1 MTTLALDHPRAG
13 TDEVSQRSW
22 DVIIVGGG
30 VIGSAIAHFL
40 AVEPAFPGSIL
51 VVERDPGY
59 ARSSTALSAGSIR
72 RQFSTPENINIS
84 KFGFEFLKAID
95 EHLAGGGEVPDVG
108 LVEAGY
114 LFLATERGIGILRE
128 NHAVQRGCG
137 AEVALLSADAL
148 RERFPWLK
156 VDDLAGGSLG
166 LAGEG
171 WFDAFALLQAF
182 RRSAA
187 ALGAVYVED
196 EAVGLARAGDRITG
210 VTLRER
216 GNVACGTCVNAAGP
230 SAAALAA
237 MAGIE
242 LPVRP
247 RKRVVFYFQCPDPI
261 AGAPLVVDPS
271 GLYFRPEGEGFICGM
286 PPPPEDD
293 PDSTDF
299 DVDYAMF
306 EDRIWPRLADRVPAF
321 ETLRLRRAWAGH
333 YAYNTFDQ
341 NAVLGP
347 HPEIGNFL
355 FANGFSGHGLQQS
368 PAVGRAIAERIT
380 FGAYRTLDLGRL
392 SYARI
397 PAQQPLREVAVV

>member
-1 MTTLALDHPRAG
+1 LTLDHPTAG
-13 TDEVSQRSW
+13 AGEVSTRSW

-40 AVEPAFPGSIL
+40 AAEPAFPGTIL
-51 VVERDPGY
+51 VVERDPSY

-72 RQFSTPENINIS
+72 QQFSTRENINIS
-84 KFGFEFLKAID
+84 IFGFDFLKAID
-95 EHLAGGGEVPDVG
+95 EHLAMGAEAPDIG

-114 LFLATERGIGILRE
+114 LFLATDQGIDILRE
-128 NHAVQRGCG
+128 SHAVQRGCDT
-137 AEVALLSADAL
+137 AVALLSPDAL

-156 VDDLAGGSLG
+156 ADDLAGGSLG

-182 RRSAA
+182 RRSAT
-187 ALGAVYVED
+187 ALGAVYVDD
-196 EAVGLARAGDRITG
+196 EVIGLTRAGDRITG

-216 GNVACGTCVNAAGP
+216 GNVACGNCVNAAGP

-247 RKRVVFYFQCPDPI
+247 RKRLVFYFLCPDAI

-293 PDSTDF
+293 ADSTDF

-306 EDRIWPRLADRVPAF
+306 EDCIWPRLANRVPAF
-321 ETLRLRRAWAGH
+321 ETLKLRRAWAGH

-347 HPEIGNFL
+347 HPDVGNFL

-368 PAVGRAIAERIT
+368 PAVGRGIAECIT

-392 SYARI
+392 SYRRI
-397 PAQQPLREVAVV
+397 PARRPLREIAVV

>member
-1 MTTLALDHPRAG
+1 MTLDHPTAG
-13 TDEVSQRSW
+13 AGALSQQSW
-22 DVIIVGGG
+22 DVIVVGGG

-40 AVEPAFPGSIL
+40 AAEPAFDGTIL
-51 VVERDPGY
+51 VVERDSSY

-72 RQFSTPENINIS
+72 QQFSTEENINIS
-84 KFGFEFLKAID
+84 KFGYEFLKAID
-95 EHLAGGGEVPDVG
+95 EHLAGGDEAPDIG

-114 LFLATERGIGILRE
+114 LFLATDHGIGILRE
-128 NHAVQRGCG
+128 NHAVQRRCG
-137 AEVALLSADAL
+137 AEVALMSPDAL
-148 RERFPWLK
+148 RKRFPWLK
-156 VDDLAGGSLG
+156 ADDLAGGSLG
-166 LAGEG
+166 LGGEG
-171 WFDAFALLQAF
+171 WFDPFALLQAF
-182 RRSAA
+182 RRSAV

-196 EAVGLARAGDRITG
+196 EVIGLARADDRITG
-210 VTLRER
+210 VILGER
-216 GNVACGTCVNAAGP
+216 GSVACGTCVNAAGP
-230 SAAALAA
+230 SAATLAA

-247 RKRVVFYFQCPDPI
+247 RKRLVFYFQCPDPI
-261 AGAPLVVDPS
+261 ADAPLVVDPS
-271 GLYFRPEGEGFICGM
+271 GLYFRPEGGGFICGM

-293 PDSTDF
+293 TDSTDF

-306 EDRIWPRLADRVPAF
+306 EDRIWPTLADRVPAF

-347 HPEIGNFL
+347 HPDVSNFL

-368 PAVGRAIAERIT
+368 PAVGRGIAERIT

-392 SYARI
+392 SYGRI
-397 PAQQPLREVAVV
+397 PARQPLREVAVV